1 MISTTA
7 TMSFSETPKLF
18 TISLLVNP
26 FPIKFMIS
34 FSSFKLSFLEDL
46 GSSSTSVSRFCL
58 HHVTSCGLL
67 LVPVFLNNDDTI
79 FSTLLMLQFMY
90 SSPISLFVIPFST
103 RLITFCSS
111 GVKYSSFISSKVT
124 LGIVVCSAAAAAV
137 SSIIGCK
144 TLSLDVAFISSFISI
159 SSLYIDAKDGLTASL
174 PSSNAEESDIVL
186 SGLLFLCRRSDFI
199 SSISHFISF
208 IGINESLLSADDSRR
223 TSDPN
228 ETMTSLLSTPCRTDN
243 NSSGSN
249 GFVR

>member
-1 MISTTA
+1 MASTTV

-26 FPIKFMIS
+26 FPIKSMIS

-46 GSSSTSVSRFCL
+46 GSSSHCSTSVSRFCL

-67 LVPVFLNNDDTI
+67 LLPVFLNNDDTI

-111 GVKYSSFISSKVT
+111 GVKYISFISSKET
-124 LGIVVCSAAAAAV
+124 LGIVVCSAAV
-137 SSIIGCK
+137 SSTIGCK
-144 TLSLDVAFISSFISI
+144 TLTFDVAFISSFISI
-159 SSLYIDAKDGLTASL
+159 RSLYIDAKDGLSASL
-174 PSSNAEESDIVL
+174 PSSNAEESEIVL

-199 SSISHFISF
+199 SFISRF
-208 IGINESLLSADDSRR
+208 ISSIGIVESLLSADDSR
-223 TSDPN
+223 
-228 ETMTSLLSTPCRTDN
+228 
-243 NSSGSN
+243 
-249 GFVR
+249 